1 MHVQS
6 QYCAFQWN
14 PQGTNVLNT
23 SSCDY
28 DAMNASYF
36 GEAKLYY
43 MSADGR
49 TDMIVPLD
57 KDGSIS
63 DSKWSPDGTSF
74 VAVYGTM
81 PASATLYDDKCKTLC
96 KLASGP
102 YNTVRFSPHGRF
114 ILLAGFGQL
123 PGDIQLFDRQ
133 GAAVAKA
140 MGGTKSE
147 CSVVC
152 EWAPC
157 GRYFMTA
164 CTAPRMRIDNRISVY
179 TYYGE
184 KVHETP
190 FKELLDARWR
200 PVDRVR
206 PSSTLTRW
214 LRHILS
220 YIIGSETSG

>member
-1 MHVQS
+1 LQS
-6 QYCAFQWN
+6 QCCAFQWN
-14 PQGTNVLNT
+14 PQGTNVLIT

-28 DAMNASYF
+28 DATNSSYF

-43 MSADGR
+43 MSADGK

-57 KDGSIS
+57 KDGSIL
-63 DSKWSPDGTSF
+63 DSQWSPNGDSF

-81 PASATLYDDKCKTLC
+81 PSTATLFNDKCKPLC
-96 KLASGP
+96 KLMTGP
-102 YNTVRFSPHGRF
+102 YNTVRFSPNGRF

-133 GAAVAKA
+133 GPSECVK

-157 GRYFMTA
+157 SRHFMTA

-184 KVHETP
+184 RVHQTE

-200 PVDRVR
+200 PASRVR
-206 PSSTLTRW
+206 HSIT
-214 LRHILS
+214 
-220 YIIGSETSG
+220 YM